1 MGTKC
6 DMLLIRPARVEE
18 SEALLRDLG
27 FQITAPLGEECFCR
41 AIWPKRN
48 TIWVG
53 RAGDCLILSS
63 KGLANQFFEKKRSDF
78 MSLLF
83 ARFPESEIAALML
96 HSVVNLWGFALY
108 RNGEP
113 FRRKAGAADDGT
125 YLDEGAPIA
134 EEEELLAKSTLDAEG
149 RRVYRLPQWPD
160 EEFPEDGV
168 GEEFV
173 LAIFDRMTAAR
184 PEAANLDISCVGFA
198 LRPWWKFW

>member
-1 MGTKC
+1 
-6 DMLLIRPARVEE
+6 MLLIRPARVEE
-18 SEALLRDLG
+18 PETLLRDLG
-27 FQITAPLGEECFCR
+27 FRLSTPLGELPFDR
-41 AIWPKRN
+41 AIWPARKM
-48 TIWVG
+48 IWVG
-53 RAGDCLILSS
+53 RAGDCLIISS
-63 KGLANQFFEKKRSDF
+63 KGLAQQFFEKKSSDF

-83 ARFPESEIAALML
+83 ARFPESEIAALIL

-113 FRRKAGAADDGT
+113 FRRKAGASDDGT

-149 RRVYRLPQWPD
+149 RRVYRLPEWPD
-160 EEFPEDGV
+160 EDFSEDGV

-173 LAIFDRMTAAR
+173 FAIFGRMTGAR
-184 PEAANLDISCVGFA
+184 PDKPKETAAIIGALPCVGFA